1 MSRLFPQFWGWV
13 HTSHPHLWYIYAS
26 ILWKANTYFMK
37 NKYANSEVI
46 KYTLAGMILG
56 IVFPFLTTNI
66 ELLENGF
73 PLNFSNFL
81 AMQKQN
87 PLLWIID
94 SAIPILGFFGYQVGI
109 RQRKLVYQAVNLEDL
124 VSERSEEILK
134 QKLFYE
140 ALVENSP
147 IAIVT
152 LDQDH
157 KVISINP
164 AFQKTFG
171 YHSNEIIGKNLD
183 DLVGDPE
190 NMQEAADITKGV
202 IAGKTMHEYG
212 KRRRK
217 DGSLVDVEI
226 LGEPIVIDGKR
237 IGVLGLYRDI
247 THEKKAT
254 EDLQNSEMRFRRMFE
269 DSPVALRL
277 EDCSKLKHW
286 TLKIQARSKGGLHA
300 YLEEYPDQFSTLCE
314 SRKIISVNLAALS
327 FFKAENKNCLQNNL
341 CTILSEGPRALHIDI
356 VQAFLDGKT
365 SLEKELIYK
374 SLDGVI
380 KHAITKITILPG
392 YEDSWSRVLFSN
404 MDITERKLSEERLSY
419 ISFHDMITGVF
430 NRAFYEEEVKRV
442 EKSRLRPVSIIVGD
456 MDNLKLINDEYG
468 HQAGDKA
475 LKLIAN
481 VMKNCLRSED
491 LIARIGG
498 DEFAVLLPN
507 VDEALALK
515 VKQRI
520 LNQIEASNQNTEN
533 EFPVHISLGCGT
545 VNKDDLFMDVFKQA
559 DAHMYQEKQR
569 KKREG

>member
-1 MSRLFPQFWGWV
+1 ME
-13 HTSHPHLWYIYAS
+13 T
-26 ILWKANTYFMK
+26 
-37 NKYANSEVI
+37 KYTNSEVI
-46 KYTLAGMILG
+46 KYTLAGAILG
-56 IVFPFLTTNI
+56 IVFPFLSTNI
-66 ELLENGF
+66 ELLENGL
-73 PLNFSNFL
+73 PLNFSNFM
-81 AMQKQN
+81 AVQKQN

-94 SAIPILGFFGYQVGI
+94 SAILILGFFGYQIGI

-124 VSERSEEILK
+124 VSERSEEILR

-157 KVISINP
+157 CVISINP
-164 AFQKTFG
+164 AFQRIFG
-171 YHSNEIIGKNLD
+171 YRSDEIMGKNLD

-190 NMQEAADITKGV
+190 NMQEAAEITKGV

-217 DGSLVDVEI
+217 DGALVDVEI
-226 LGEPIVIDGKR
+226 LGEPIKIDGKY

-247 THEKKAT
+247 TIEKKAT
-254 EDLQNSEMRFRRMFE
+254 EDLQNSEKRFRRMFE

-277 EDCSKLKHW
+277 EDCSKLKKW
-286 TLKIQARSKGGLHA
+286 TSKIQAHSKSGLHA
-300 YLEEYPDQFSTLCE
+300 YLKEYPDQFSTLCK
-314 SRKIISVNLAALS
+314 SRNIISVNLAALS
-327 FFKAENKNCLQNNL
+327 FFKATSKKSLQDNL
-341 CTILSEGPRALHIDI
+341 CTVLSEGPRASHIDI
-356 VQAFLDGKT
+356 VQAFMDGET

-380 KHAITKITILPG
+380 KYAITKITILPG
-392 YEDSWSRVLFSN
+392 YEDTWSRVLFSN

-430 NRAFYEEEVKRV
+430 NRAFYEEEMKRM

-456 MDNLKLINDEYG
+456 MDNLKLINDKYG

-475 LKLIAN
+475 LKLVAD

-498 DEFAVLLPN
+498 DEFAILLPN
-507 VDEALALK
+507 VDENLALK

-520 LNQIEASNQNTEN
+520 LDQIEASNQNSEIG
-533 EFPVHISLGCGT
+533 FPVHISLGCGM
-545 VNKDDLFMDVFKQA
+545 VNNDALFMDVFKQA
-559 DAHMYQEKQR
+559 DAQMYQEKQR
-569 KKREG
+569 KKGKVK

>member
-1 MSRLFPQFWGWV
+1 
-13 HTSHPHLWYIYAS
+13 
-26 ILWKANTYFMK
+26 
-37 NKYANSEVI
+37 
-46 KYTLAGMILG
+46 
-56 IVFPFLTTNI
+56 
-66 ELLENGF
+66 LENGL

-94 SAIPILGFFGYQVGI
+94 STIPILGFFGYQVGV

-152 LDQDH
+152 LDQYH

-171 YHSNEIIGKNLD
+171 YHSNEIMGKNLD
-183 DLVGDPE
+183 NLVGDPE
-190 NMQEAADITKGV
+190 NMQEAADITEGV

-217 DGSLVDVEI
+217 DGSFVDVEI

-286 TLKIQARSKGGLHA
+286 TSKIQVRSNGGLHA

-327 FFKAENKNCLQNNL
+327 FFKAENKNSLQNNL
-341 CTILSEGPRALHIDI
+341 STILSEGPRALHIDI
-356 VQAFLDGKT
+356 VQAFMDGET

-380 KHAITKITILPG
+380 KYAITKITILPG

-404 MDITERKLSEERLSY
+404 LDITERKLSEERLSY

-442 EKSRLRPVSIIVGD
+442 EKSRVRPVSIIVGD

-481 VMKNCLRSED
+481 VMENCLRSED

-545 VNKDDLFMDVFKQA
+545 VNKDDLFMDAFKQA
-559 DAHMYQEKQR
+559 DAQMYQEKQR
-569 KKREG
+569 KKRES